1 MVSATQYVTYRL
13 CADQARYRALGWYG
27 SDSRQSLRGVL
38 AHRVFFRHLTGDGE
52 RLGPEDVVT
61 ACLEEIG
68 ERFNSRL
75 PGLGLA
81 KMSALRPLLAE
92 VGDLY
97 ERFAQ
102 VSTAGLRQAE
112 LDLVHEPGGAVTLRG
127 TVDAVFEDESGVRL
141 VDWKTG
147 GLGDSQHQLDFYAL
161 LWTLEHGEM
170 PASVEASSVATGDRY
185 VERPTT
191 ARLEDVVSRVVELV
205 TCLREAYRTGESLPR
220 RGGPHCRW
228 CPALG
233 ECPEG
238 ASVIR
243 IGA

>member
-1 MVSATQYVTYRL
+1 MSATQYVTYRL
-13 CADQARYRALGWYG
+13 CADQARYRALGMYG
-27 SDSRQSLRGVL
+27 ADSRQSLRGSL
-38 AHRVFFRHLTGDGE
+38 AHRVFFRHLTATGE
-52 RLGPEDVVT
+52 RLGPDEVVT

-81 KMSALRPLLAE
+81 KMSALRPLLDE
-92 VGDLY
+92 VNDLY

-102 VSTAGLRQAE
+102 VPMTGLRQAE
-112 LDLVHEPGGAVTLRG
+112 IDLVHEPGGAVTLRG
-127 TVDAVFEDESGVRL
+127 TVDAVFEDEAGIRL

-147 GLGDSQHQLDFYAL
+147 ALGDAPHQLDFYAL

-170 PASVEASSVATGDRY
+170 PASVEAASVATGDRY
-185 VERPTT
+185 VERPTR
-191 ARLEDVVSRVVELV
+191 AALEDVASGVADLV
-205 TCLREAYRTGESLPR
+205 ACLREAFRTGEALPR
-220 RGGPHCRW
+220 SGGPHCRW
-228 CPALG
+228 CPAVN